1 MGVCLPTACEKD
13 DIFIMADFARE
24 ANDTK
29 LIELND
35 IRIPN
40 ADGFTLWKDSTFITM
55 L

>member
-1 MGVCLPTACEKD
+1 MGVCLPTSCEKD
-13 DIFIMADFARE
+13 DIFIMADFARDG
-24 ANDTK
+24 NGTK
-29 LIELND
+29 SITLDD